1 MKQIFVT
8 AGNEKAKTLYL
19 KGTFLIST
27 EKFRPMQLFLHS
39 DIAQNSL
46 QVILQHGKTLSI

>member
-1 MKQIFVT
+1 MKKVFVP
-8 AGNEKAKTLYL
+8 AGNKKAKTLYL

-46 QVILQHGKTLSI
+46 QVVLQHGKTLSL